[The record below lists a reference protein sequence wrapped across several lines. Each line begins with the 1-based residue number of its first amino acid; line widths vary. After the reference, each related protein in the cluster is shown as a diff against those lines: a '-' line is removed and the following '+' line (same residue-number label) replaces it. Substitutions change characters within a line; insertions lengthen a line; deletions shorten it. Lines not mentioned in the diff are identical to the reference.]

1 MPVLQRLDYCSFV
14 QHSEVREDGNSKLC
28 YFFLKIALAI
38 WGLLWFHVNFKVI
51 FSGAV
56 ENLMSV
62 LIRIALSL

>member
-1 MPVLQRLDYCSFV
+1 MQHQYLDYCSFV
-14 QHSEVREDGNSKLC
+14 EQSEVREDANSQRC

-56 ENLMSV
+56 ENVMGI